1 MAALDH
7 PTSLAARAIAA
18 ADPRER
24 LRAVAALRTELDELE
39 ADAVRAAIDDGSSW
53 TQVAQALGITKQS
66 AHRRHSKRVAE
77 PARPPRHA
85 LNGGGRVVVTG
96 QARQAVRAARAA
108 ARALNHA
115 SVDPG
120 HLLLALTT
128 DSEGAAASALSAIGV
143 EFDALRDAVGRLGL
157 PITPAGEPAR
167 RRIPIA
173 ETTRAALEQS
183 LREAQRLGHDHLGV
197 EHILLALL
205 RDPDS
210 GAVQALGDVGVSTGD
225 VERCLGKLLIQAPF
239 ASA

>member
-1 MAALDH
+1 MASIDH

-24 LRAVAALRTELDELE
+24 LRAIAALRSELHALE
-39 ADAVRAAIDDGSSW
+39 NDAVRAAIECGASW
-53 TQVAQALGITKQS
+53 TQVAHALGVTKQS
-66 AHRRHSKRVAE
+66 AHRRHSKRIAQ
-77 PARPPRHA
+77 PAGPPRHA
-85 LNGGGRVVVTG
+85 ANGGGRVTVCAS
-96 QARQAVRAARAA
+96 ARQAVRAARAA
-108 ARALNHA
+108 ARALDHA
-115 SVDPG
+115 AVDPG

-128 DSEGAAASALSAIGV
+128 DPDSAAAGALAAIGV

-157 PITPAGEPAR
+157 PITPAGERSR
-167 RRIPIA
+167 RRIPI
-173 ETTRAALEQS
+173 TDPTRAALEQS

-205 RDPDS
+205 RDPES
-210 GAVQALGDVGVSTGD
+210 GAVRALGDIGVSTDD

>member
-1 MAALDH
+1 MASIDH

-24 LRAVAALRTELDELE
+24 LRAVAALRAELDALE
-39 ADAVRAAIDDGSSW
+39 TDAVRAAIECGASW
-53 TQVAQALGITKQS
+53 TQVAQALGVTKQS
-66 AHRRHSKRVAE
+66 AHRRHSKRIAE
-77 PARPPRHA
+77 PAEPRRHSP
-85 LNGGGRVVVTG
+85 NGGGRVTVCAS
-96 QARQAVRAARAA
+96 ARQAVRAARAA
-108 ARALNHA
+108 ARALDHA
-115 SVDPG
+115 AVDPG

-128 DSEGAAASALSAIGV
+128 DPDSAAAAALAAIGV

-157 PITPAGEPAR
+157 PITPAGERSR
-167 RRIPIA
+167 RRVPIA
-173 ETTRAALEQS
+173 DPTRAALEQS

-210 GAVQALGDVGVSTGD
+210 GAVRALGDVGVSTDD
-225 VERCLGKLLIQAPF
+225 VERCLGKLLIGAPF